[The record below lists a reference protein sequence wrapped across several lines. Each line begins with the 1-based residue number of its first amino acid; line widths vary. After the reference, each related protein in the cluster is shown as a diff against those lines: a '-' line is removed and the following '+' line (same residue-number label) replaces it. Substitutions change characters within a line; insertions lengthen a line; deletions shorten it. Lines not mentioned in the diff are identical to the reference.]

1 MSGGIAYVWN
11 RSGAFASQ
19 CNTGTLELESLDQN
33 GDIMECKAMI
43 ERHLEYTD
51 SAVARNI
58 LANWQ
63 SEVSRFVKV
72 MPTDYKRV
80 LLESAA

>member
-1 MSGGIAYVWN
+1 MSGGIAYVWD
-11 RSGAFASQ
+11 RLGKFASQ

-33 GDIMECKAMI
+33 ADIMECKAMI
-43 ERHLEYTD
+43 ERHLKYTD
-51 SAVARNI
+51 SVVAKNI
-58 LANWQ
+58 LANWHT
-63 SEVSRFVKV
+63 EVSSFVKV